1 MTLTP
6 SVRRRLS
13 ETIRDLRARL
23 LADLH
28 AAVVAEYRLTLPV
41 ARSGLS
47 EAAAIK
53 RQRLEGFLEEKVRAG
68 RARDAA
74 GKEEI
79 RKRAL
84 EGAVKEAASTLLNR
98 LVFVRRLE
106 ALGLSR
112 PLVLTGGWRS
122 QGFRELNDFAPGLTI
137 DTGDPAE
144 GYPFLLK
151 LLFDELALDLPGLF
165 GEVGVSALIPVPLPT
180 LRAVVEALDE
190 PDLAPAWDDD
200 TALGWVYQYWNDPER
215 EALDAKVNGGGKV
228 APHEIASKT
237 QMFTERYMVEWL
249 LQNSLG
255 DLWLDI
261 CRKNG
266 WKSDAEEVLPTLEAR
281 RAAWRAA
288 RAKDE
293 IAATE
298 PMAVA
303 EGLEEHWKWWVRKP
317 APEDVPEGTP
327 TSIRDVKLLDP
338 ACGSGHFLVSAFDH
352 LAALYRE
359 EARHRGETWNERQ
372 IAEKILEK
380 NLFGVD
386 IDPRAV
392 QIAAA
397 GLYLKARALD
407 RNARPRRLNLVAPA
421 LGLANLPP
429 GDPAVV
435 RLRDELKAEA
445 GVPHELTDAV
455 LTALSGVDHLGTL
468 LKVDEAV
475 EEAIRKAAGSSPVD
489 PVQRKLF
496 GVDPPA
502 QAKLDYEAARASIL
516 DKIEGFL
523 GRHRGED
530 DLGLRL
536 DGEALAAGLRFLRI
550 VKSGAYDVVVGNP
563 PYQGSSRM
571 SEAGYLGRVYP
582 RGKADLYAAFLERA
596 LDLARPGGVSALVTM
611 RGWMFTAQYQALREH
626 LLTAY
631 DLRLIGDVDRGA
643 FDEVPNEVLAA
654 AMSVF
659 RKARP
664 TGLPSL
670 ALQPTPLTDK
680 SYDRERTERKRAA
693 LLAQAGRYEFE
704 VARLRV
710 VEGEPLLYWWSE
722 EFLREY
728 AEAPKLGEVAP
739 ARQGLATADN
749 SRFLRRPWE
758 CRMKP
763 GCINREVEDG
773 EEVSF
778 GAWAPFVK
786 GGEGRLWL
794 EPLSD
799 LVLWKHQGL
808 ELKTFTEFYY
818 GSASRNIKNEHVYFR
833 RGVAFSAIGNAFG
846 ARAHRAASIIG
857 HMGASSFPA
866 SVPQAVCLMNSFM
879 SRFVLASLNPGI
891 HFEVGDVNRLPIFP
905 VQSSAEIFET
915 LDIAFTEH
923 EGARETSV
931 EFKRPGPSAWDYAQA
946 WAQQAVD
953 RPKSSPLPP
962 YEPVHEPASPAQ
974 HVSFAFGVAI
984 GRFGTSGEGVL
995 EEAPG
1000 SALPGGILFLSDATG
1015 RDSLAHPACAPL
1027 HAAWAEHG
1035 AAVGEGDDLRAWLRK
1050 SFFGLHRKTY
1060 EDRPIYLPLSSARK
1074 TFVAWVSIHRFASGT
1089 LKAVLA
1095 DHLQAELRTLE
1106 GEVEDLKVARQS
1118 TDRRERGR
1126 AEKRYAEIQKQLA
1139 ELLDFSRGLTEI
1151 AEKGPPPVDTG
1162 TPRREADAPFEMD
1175 LDDGV
1180 MVNSAALWPL
1190 LSPQWNKPAQWWK
1203 ELAKADGKKDY
1214 DWSHLAAR
1222 YFPARVE
1229 GKCAAD
1235 PSLAVA
1241 HGSFWRHHPER
1252 AYAWELRLQDEIEP
1266 TFTIDEAGSDEARAR
1281 LLREEPE
1288 RAEAIRGK
1296 EADRRR
1302 RKALRA
1308 GGSSGELFGEGADTG
1323 GETEETHESEETE
1336 EADA

>member
-1 MTLTP
+1 MTLIP

-165 GEVGVSALIPVPLPT
+165 GEVGVSALISVPLPT

-190 PDLAPAWDDD
+190 ADLAPAWDDD

-266 WKSDAEEVLPTLEAR
+266 WKSDAEEVFPSLEAR
-281 RAAWRAA
+281 RAAWREA

-298 PMAVA
+298 PMAVS
-303 EGLEEHWKWWVRKP
+303 EGLEERWKWWVPKA

-372 IAEKILEK
+372 IAEKILER

-407 RNARPRRLNLVAPA
+407 RNARPRTLNLVAPA

-429 GDPAVV
+429 GDPALVK
-435 RLRDELKAEA
+435 LRDELKAEA
-445 GVPHELTDAV
+445 GVPYELTDAV

-475 EEAIRKAAGSSPVD
+475 EEAIRKAAGTSPLE

-516 DKIEGFL
+516 DKIEAFL

-626 LLTAY
+626 LLTTH

-659 RKARP
+659 RKTPP

-670 ALQPTPLTDK
+670 ALQPTPLADK

-693 LLAQAGRYEFE
+693 LLAQVGRYEFE

-710 VEGEPLLYWWSE
+710 VNGEPLLYWWSE
-722 EFLREY
+722 GILKEY
-728 AEAPKLGEVAP
+728 AEAPKLGDVAP
-739 ARQGLATADN
+739 ARQGLTTAN
-749 SRFLRRPWE
+749 NTRFMRRPWE
-758 CRMKP
+758 
-763 GCINREVEDG
+763 VA
-773 EEVSF
+773 
-778 GAWAPFVK
+778 GAAISADRPPRRGDSWWPPYVK
-786 GGEGRLWL
+786 GAEGVIWL
-794 EPLSD
+794 EAVQDVVCWMNDALALRVWIEVYRLRAPG
-799 LVLWKHQGL
+799 Q
-808 ELKTFTEFYY
+808 Y
-818 GSASRNIKNEHVYFR
+818 IKNEQHYFK
-833 RGVAFSAIGNAFG
+833 RGVAFTCIGNAFS
-846 ARAHRAASIIG
+846 ARAYRVSSVFDRAG
-857 HMGASSFPA
+857 SSVFPDDIA
-866 SVPQAVCLMNSFM
+866 GMTCMLNTRRA
-879 SRFVLASLNPGI
+879 RFILESLNPGLA
-891 HFEVGDVNRLPIFP
+891 FQVGDMNRLPIFP
-905 VQSSAEIFET
+905 VENSTEVFEA
-915 LDIAFTEH
+915 IENAFSEH
-923 EGARETSV
+923 EAARETSV
-931 EFKRPGPSAWDYAQA
+931 EFKRPGPSAWTYAQA

-953 RPKSSPLPP
+953 RPKSSPLPS
-962 YEPVHEPASPAQ
+962 YEPVYEPALPAQ
-974 HVSFAFGVAI
+974 HVSFAFGVAM
-984 GRFGTSGEGVL
+984 GRFGASGEGIL
-995 EEAPG
+995 EEAPDT
-1000 SALPGGILFLSDATG
+1000 ALPGGILFLSDATG

-1035 AAVGEGDDLRAWLRK
+1035 PAVGEGDDLRAWLRK
-1050 SFFGLHRKTY
+1050 SFFGLHRKIY

-1095 DHLQAELRTLE
+1095 DHLQAEQRSLE
-1106 GEVEDLKVARQS
+1106 GEVEDLKIARQS

-1139 ELLDFSRGLTEI
+1139 ELLDYSRGLTEI
-1151 AEKGPPPVDTG
+1151 AEKGPPPVDAG

-1180 MVNSAALWPL
+1180 MVSSAALWPL

-1203 ELAKADGKKDY
+1203 ELAKAEGKKDY

-1229 GKCAAD
+1229 AKCVAD

-1241 HGSFWRHHPER
+1241 HGSFWRHHPAR
-1252 AYAWELRLQDEIEP
+1252 AYAWEQRLQDEIEP
-1266 TFTIDEAGSDEARAR
+1266 KFTIDEAGSDEARER
-1281 LLREEPE
+1281 FLREQPE
-1288 RAEAIRGK
+1288 QAEAIRRK

-1302 RKALRA
+1302 RKALRTA
-1308 GGSSGELFGEGADTG
+1308 GSSGELFCEGADTG
-1323 GETEETHESEETE
+1323 GETVEAEETE
-1336 EADA
+1336 EVDA